1 MPIFIPAL
9 DIPGKNISK
18 PVCRKFPES
27 AVHMVRS
34 TVACNNGATG
44 R

>member
-34 TVACNNGATG
+34 TVARNNGATG
-44 R
+44 Q